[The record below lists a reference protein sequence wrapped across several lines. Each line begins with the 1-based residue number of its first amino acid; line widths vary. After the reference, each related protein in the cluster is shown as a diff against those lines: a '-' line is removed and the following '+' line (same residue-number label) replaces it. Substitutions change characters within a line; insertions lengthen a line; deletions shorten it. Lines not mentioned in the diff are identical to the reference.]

1 MQFKLLQRDFSSPLT
16 MPELAFTVQRLSNRQ
31 PGGPD
36 QATITATGSERALFE
51 LAEWM
56 QCPVEIYDDHNDPA
70 WWGYLDTLEITVGA
84 IRLAVRMGQV
94 FNRVAVVYSYVAP
107 GSTTVG
113 TRATTTWVQDDDSI
127 GLYGVHE
134 LLLSISGAT
143 AAQAEAARDAALAM
157 YKLPTTTVEVNPGG
171 GTNGATLTCSG
182 WWKSLAWRYF
192 GESCISSVETT
203 TQIAAMVTEEGEY
216 LTGTLIENAS
226 GISSS
231 EYRQGDQ
238 SALFWISELLASGTS
253 NGRRLLAE
261 VNRWRELRI
270 WEMPERS
277 GDNAEIFIRSDGRVE
292 GRYGVDVLAQH
303 APVGVWGLLKDVI
316 PSSLDTSK
324 IADPGLFFIE
334 QAEYDAVTGVY
345 RPIVTGAWNFGSEIT
360 EG

>member
-16 MPELAFTVQRLSNRQ
+16 MPELDFTVQRLSNRQ

-56 QCPVEIYDDHNDPA
+56 QCPVMLYDDHNDPA
-70 WWGYLDTLEITVGA
+70 WWGYLDTLEINVGA
-84 IRLAVRMGQV
+84 IRLAVRMDQV

-107 GSTTVG
+107 GSTSVG
-113 TRATTTWVQDDDSI
+113 TRATTAWVQDDDSVA
-127 GLYGVHE
+127 LYGVHE

-157 YKLPTTTVEVNPGG
+157 YKLPITTVEVNPGNAQ
-171 GTNGATLTCSG
+171 NGATLTCSG
-182 WWKSLAWRYF
+182 WWKSLSWQYF
-192 GESCISSVETT
+192 GESGTSSVETSA
-203 TQIAAMVTEEGEY
+203 QIAAIVVAEGAF
-216 LTGTLIENAS
+216 LTGTLIEDAS

-238 SALFWISELLASGTS
+238 SAQFCILELLASGTS
-253 NGRRLLAE
+253 SGRKLLAE
-261 VNRWRELRI
+261 INRWRELRI
-270 WEMPERS
+270 WEMPDRS
-277 GDNAEIFIRSDGRVE
+277 GDNAEIFIRSDGQLD
-292 GRYGVDVLAQH
+292 GISGVDVLAQH

-316 PSSLDTSK
+316 PSSLDTNK
-324 IADPGLFFIE
+324 IADPGLFWVE

-345 RPIVTGAWNFGSEIT
+345 RPIVAGAWRFGSEIK